1 MTEVDAV
8 AHPGRGGAA
17 AERSGG
23 AGAAEPPRRA
33 SRAARQP
40 REVAP
45 LGVPIDPLG
54 WPTRPFLAF
63 ASWLARYHRHRVVHL
78 ERLSRLFAEGRRVL
92 LVGNHALDIVD
103 PLLLLA
109 TVYRR
114 LGRVP
119 HFVGHENGWFRVP
132 FLRDVA
138 ARYQVIPSRRP
149 EETVAALRRD
159 GFVMLYPGANRE
171 AALRSYRDEP
181 YRLKWEG
188 RLGFLRV
195 ALEADA
201 EILFVA
207 AVGCDEAYY
216 QSRLP
221 TSRAILA
228 LANAGDGDRY
238 RGARL
243 GFGLLGPHLVPGFL
257 PLPVRL
263 THLLSRRLDLGDRER
278 ARRDPAALAE
288 LHARVWGECQSFLD
302 AAVRQRGRHSDALDR
317 AVRGAQGLLARLGV

>member
-1 MTEVDAV
+1 MQ
-8 AHPGRGGAA
+8 PGRGEEAA

-23 AGAAEPPRRA
+23 PAPAEA
-33 SRAARQP
+33 SRAGARAARRP
-40 REVAP
+40 RAVAP
-45 LGVPIDPLG
+45 LGVRIDPLG
-54 WPTRPFLAF
+54 WPTRPFLAA
-63 ASWLARYHRHRVVHL
+63 ASLLARYHRHRVVHL
-78 ERLSRLFAEGRRVL
+78 ERLGRAFADGRRVL

-132 FLRDVA
+132 LLRDVA

-149 EETVAALRRD
+149 EQTVAALRRD

-188 RLGFLRV
+188 RMGFLRV

-201 EILFVA
+201 EVLFVA

-221 TSRAILA
+221 TSRALLA
-228 LANAGDGDRY
+228 LANAGDADRY

-243 GFGLLGPHLVPGFL
+243 GFGLLGPHLLPGLL

-263 THLLSRRLDLGDRER
+263 THLLSRPLDLGDRER
-278 ARRDPAALAE
+278 ARRDPSALAE
-288 LHARVWGECQSFLD
+288 LHARVWADCQSFLD
-302 AAVRQRGRHSDALDR
+302 AAVRQRGRHSDPLDR
-317 AVRGAQGLLARLGV
+317 AVRGAQRALERLGV

>member
-1 MTEVDAV
+1 VVHSGSIDGVV
-8 AHPGRGGAA
+8 AKRRGRV
-17 AERSGG
+17 R
-23 AGAAEPPRRA
+23 AAEPSLRA
-33 SRAARQP
+33 SRREAP
-40 REVAP
+40 RAVAS
-45 LGVPIDPLG
+45 LGVRIDPSG
-54 WPTRPFLAF
+54 WPTRSFLAF
-63 ASWLARYHRHRVVHL
+63 ASVLARYHRHRVVHL
-78 ERLSRLFAEGRRVL
+78 ERLARVFAEGRRVV

-109 TVYRR
+109 TVHRR

-132 FLRDVA
+132 LLRDVA
-138 ARYQVIPSRRP
+138 ALYQVIPSRRP
-149 EETVAALRRD
+149 EETIAALRRD
-159 GFVMLYPGANRE
+159 GFLMLYPGSNRE

-188 RLGFLRV
+188 RMGFLRV

-201 EILFVA
+201 EVLFVA
-207 AVGCDEAYY
+207 ALGCDEAYY

-257 PLPVRL
+257 PFPVRL
-263 THLLSRRLDLGDRER
+263 THLLSDPLDLGDRER

-288 LHARVWGECQSFLD
+288 LHARVWGECQRFLD
-302 AAVRQRGRHSDALDR
+302 AALRRRRRHSDGLDR
-317 AVRGAQGLLARLGV
+317 AVRGAQRALQSLGF

>member
-1 MTEVDAV
+1 VEGRTVP
-8 AHPGRGGAA
+8 HPGQV
-17 AERSGG
+17 EG
-23 AGAAEPPRRA
+23 AGAGRRGADRAQAAPAPARRPRA
-33 SRAARQP
+33 I
-40 REVAP
+40 AP
-45 LGVPIDPLG
+45 LGVRIDPFD
-54 WPTRPFLAF
+54 WPTRSFLAL
-63 ASWLARYHRHRVVHL
+63 AGLLARYHRHRVVHL
-78 ERLSRLFAEGRRVL
+78 ERLARSFADGRRVL

-109 TVYRR
+109 TVFRR

-132 FLRDVA
+132 LLREVA
-138 ARYQVIPSRRP
+138 RRYQVIPSRRP
-149 EETVAALRRD
+149 EETIAALRRD

-171 AALRSYRDEP
+171 AALRSYHDRP
-181 YRLKWEG
+181 YRLEWEG

-201 EILFVA
+201 EIHFVA
-207 AVGCDEAYY
+207 ALGCDEAYY

-228 LANAGDGDRY
+228 LANAGDGERY

-257 PLPVRL
+257 PLPVRI
-263 THLLSRRLDLGDRER
+263 THLVSQRLDLGDRER

-288 LHARVWGECQSFLD
+288 LHARVWQGCQAFLD
-302 AAVRQRGRHSDALDR
+302 AAVRRRSRHSDPLDR
-317 AVRGAQGLLARLGV
+317 AVRAAQRRLRALGV